1 MHFIQLQNEANQRI
15 TANSVEQEK
24 NGLVHRIGHLGYALF
39 SPFLLGGKEKIL

>member
-24 NGLVHRIGHLGYALF
+24 NGLVHRIGHLGYALIGLI
-39 SPFLLGGKEKIL
+39 LLGGKEKIL